1 MSVPPSGNA
10 PPSPGAA
17 PGGDPFPFWRRN
29 MFVMAAATFS
39 HTLGFGIV
47 NPFFPLILKE
57 MGATG
62 RLETWVGYSLGS
74 YFTLSFF
81 LTPLWGVVADH
92 YGRKLMALRT
102 SLGMA
107 TIFLLLPMMPSLGWF
122 LALFFLMGT
131 TNGFIPATSGL
142 IATNTP
148 RRSMGRSLS
157 FVQTGTL
164 IGGAVG
170 PAVGALIASLLPGYR
185 YLYWVSAA
193 SLVTGGVLTMLFA
206 RERHQR
212 PAAPFR
218 IHLLADL
225 KVILRIPNILTLMLI
240 TFTYTFVFLGAGAII
255 SVFTLDLLA
264 SEGIHSGPQVDY
276 WVGAVTLALA
286 LASALAVP
294 FWGRLLDRFGPG
306 RILAVSLLAGALA
319 SIPTILVQSPLQMA
333 MARFLLGLLAI
344 GIGPAATTMTKNYAP
359 RGMESR
365 VLAYSAAFGALG
377 IGGGPFIAGIIGPVV
392 GLRVFFALN
401 SLLLL
406 AAFLLWLRALTR
418 GAAGDPG
425 AESGP
430 DLSPDLGPDKS
441 TEA

>member
-1 MSVPPSGNA
+1 
-10 PPSPGAA
+10 
-17 PGGDPFPFWRRN
+17 
-29 MFVMAAATFS
+29 MFVMAGATFS

-47 NPFFPLILKE
+47 NPFFPLILKD

-62 RLETWVGYSLGS
+62 RLEIWVGYAMGS

-107 TIFLLLPMMPSLGWF
+107 TIFLLLPAMPSMGWF
-122 LALFFLMGT
+122 LFLFILMGT
-131 TNGFIPATSGL
+131 TNGFIPATSAL

-148 RRSMGRSLS
+148 NRSMGRSLS

-164 IGGAVG
+164 IGGALG
-170 PAVGALIASLLPGYR
+170 PAVGAVIASLLPAYR

-193 SLVTGGVLTMLFA
+193 SLLTGGMLTMFFA

-218 IHLLADL
+218 FHLWEDL
-225 KVILRIPNILTLMLI
+225 QVILRIPNFLVLMLI
-240 TFTYTFVFLGAGAII
+240 TFTHTFVFLGAGTIVSI
-255 SVFTLDLLA
+255 FTLDLLA
-264 SEGIHSGPQVDY
+264 SQGIHTGSQVNY
-276 WVGAVTLALA
+276 WVGAVTLALT
-286 LASALAVP
+286 LASAMAVP
-294 FWGRLLDRFGPG
+294 FWGRRLDRYGAG
-306 RILAVSLLAGALA
+306 RILAVSLLAGALG
-319 SIPTILVQSPLQMA
+319 SIPTILVQSPLQLA
-333 MARFLLGLLAI
+333 LARFVLGLLAI
-344 GIGPAATTMTKNYAP
+344 GIGPAAITMTKNYAP

-377 IGGGPFIAGIIGPVV
+377 IGGGPFIAGLIGPVV

-406 AAFLLWLRALTR
+406 TAFLFWMRALTR
-418 GAAGDPG
+418 GAPGDPG
-425 AESGP
+425 AVPGLDPGP
-430 DLSPDLGPDKS
+430 DPATNHARKPGR
-441 TEA
+441 EG